1 MDLQSINQDPSGPL
15 ERYVR
20 LLEVLA
26 TFPESLTLAD
36 VAALLSLPKAS
47 AHRLLKGLSRSGLAQ
62 GGGNRPYALGERLL
76 RLLHAAANDDWL
88 TSLVQPHLRAL
99 TDRTGET
106 CYVTRLVG
114 ARVVVF
120 ASLSPDVRWRGY
132 ARPGIEMPINAAA
145 SAKAIMAWQNR
156 ATVKEALSHEM
167 PLFTVNTRNDP
178 KWVDQQLAEARSRGY
193 ATCIGEIDEGLAAV
207 AIPVRLSS
215 GLVLHAVAMTGPLQ
229 RIMNDQLPERLSA
242 LRDAAHALA
251 APLSIG
257 ERLKS
262 NRETPVQ
269 KDKLITG
276 RAAES
281 DGLNP
286 SAKILPQPHVAQQ
299 AGKAKKKAVPVRKQ
313 GRTRRDRS

>member
-1 MDLQSINQDPSGPL
+1 MQNLNQDPSGPL

-26 TFPESLTLAD
+26 TFPGSLTSPD
-36 VAALLSLPKAS
+36 IAALLSLPKAT
-47 AHRLLKGLSRSGLAQ
+47 AHRLLKGLSRSGLVQ

-76 RLLHAAANDDWL
+76 RLVHAAANDDWL

-106 CYVTRLVG
+106 CYVTRLIG

-132 ARPGIEMPINAAA
+132 AQPGIEMPINAAA

-156 ATVKEALSHEM
+156 ATVEEALSHEM
-167 PLFTVNTRNDP
+167 PLFTVNTRNDLN
-178 KWVDQQLAEARSRGY
+178 WVEEQLAEARSRGY

-207 AIPVRLSS
+207 AVPVRLSN

-229 RIMNDQLPERLSA
+229 RIMNGQLSERLDA
-242 LRDAAHALA
+242 LREAARTLA

-262 NRETPVQ
+262 NQEIPVQ
-269 KDKLITG
+269 KGKLISG
-276 RAAES
+276 MAVEP
-281 DGLNP
+281 DGIKP
-286 SAKILPQPHVAQQ
+286 SATILPRSGPAKQ
-299 AGKAKKKAVPVRKQ
+299 AGKAKKKTAPVRKQ
-313 GRTRRDRS
+313 ARTRRDNY